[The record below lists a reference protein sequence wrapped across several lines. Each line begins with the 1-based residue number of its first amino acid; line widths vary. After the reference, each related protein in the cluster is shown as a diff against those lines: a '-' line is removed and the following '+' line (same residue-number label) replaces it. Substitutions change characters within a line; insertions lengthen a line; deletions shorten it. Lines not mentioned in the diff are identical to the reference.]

1 MTTGWRYTKL
11 NPKKNIRSIE
21 EINEKIRKGDAQ
33 VLTAEEMK
41 RLVESSGVEVAFREV
56 DVVTTGTFGAM
67 CSSGAIINV
76 GHSDPPMKIEKAWI
90 NDVPACHPGAAVDLY
105 IGATIMSEKQPF
117 EYGGGHVIEDLV
129 SGKEVELRATAY
141 GTDCYP
147 RTQLKTSLTKD
158 DLNQFYLLNFRNCY
172 QRYNCAV
179 NGRDETIYTYM
190 GKLLPRLRNATFSGA
205 GALNPLM
212 NDPDYETIGIGTR
225 IFLGGTQGY
234 VIGEGTQHEPQN
246 RFGTIMVRG
255 DAKKMSPEFLRG
267 ASFTRY
273 GTTLYVGLG
282 IPIPILNEGLA
293 KKTSIRDEEI
303 FTDVVDYG
311 VPRKARPKL
320 AQVSYKELKSGGIT
334 VNDRRIKVSSLSS
347 LKTAR
352 KIAGTLKS
360 WIEKGEFFLT
370 APVERL
376 PVDTV
381 FKPMRQTGETPF
393 VANVMQRAVTC
404 RESEA
409 VKAIAERIVTQSVNH
424 IVVVDGT
431 NKLTGIVTS
440 WDITRALAQGK
451 KALSDIVTRRV
462 ITAKL
467 DEPLETASKRMA
479 QHNISALPV
488 IDNDKKV
495 LGIVTAEDVSKFLG
509 R

>member
-1 MTTGWRYTKL
+1 
-11 NPKKNIRSIE
+11 
-21 EINEKIRKGDAQ
+21 
-33 VLTAEEMK
+33 
-41 RLVESSGVEVAFREV
+41 
-56 DVVTTGTFGAM
+56 
-67 CSSGAIINV
+67 
-76 GHSDPPMKIEKAWI
+76 
-90 NDVPACHPGAAVDLY
+90 
-105 IGATIMSEKQPF
+105 
-117 EYGGGHVIEDLV
+117 
-129 SGKEVELRATAY
+129 
-141 GTDCYP
+141 
-147 RTQLKTSLTKD
+147 
-158 DLNQFYLLNFRNCY
+158 
-172 QRYNCAV
+172 
-179 NGRDETIYTYM
+179 
-190 GKLLPRLRNATFSGA
+190 
-205 GALNPLM
+205 
-212 NDPDYETIGIGTR
+212 
-225 IFLGGTQGY
+225 
-234 VIGEGTQHEPQN
+234 
-246 RFGTIMVRG
+246 MVRG

-293 KKTSIRDEEI
+293 KKTAILDEEI

-311 VPRKARPKL
+311 VPRKDRPKL
-320 AQVSYKELKSGGIT
+320 AKVSYKELKSGRISVDG
-334 VNDRRIKVSSLSS
+334 RRIKVSSLSS

-360 WIEKGEFFLT
+360 WIEKEEFFLT

-376 PVDTV
+376 PVDTL

-393 VANVMQRAVTC
+393 VANVMQKAVTC

-424 IVVVDGT
+424 IVVVDGSS
-431 NKLTGIVTS
+431 KLTGIVTS

-488 IDNDKKV
+488 IDDDKKV

>member
-1 MTTGWRYTKL
+1 
-11 NPKKNIRSIE
+11 
-21 EINEKIRKGDAQ
+21 
-33 VLTAEEMK
+33 MK

-67 CSSGAIINV
+67 CSSGAIINT
-76 GHSDPPMKIEKAWI
+76 GHSDPPIKIENAWI
-90 NDVPACHPGAAVDLY
+90 NDVPICHPGAAVDLY
-105 IGATIMSEKQPF
+105 IGATAMSERQPF

-129 SGKEVELRATAY
+129 NGKEVELRATAY

-147 RTQLKTSLTKD
+147 RTQIKTNLTRD

-172 QRYNCAV
+172 QHYNCAV

-190 GKLLPRLRNATFSGA
+190 GKLLPQMKNATYSGA
-205 GALNPLM
+205 GQLNPLM

-225 IFLGGTQGY
+225 IFLGGTHGY
-234 VIGEGTQHEPQN
+234 VIGEGTQHEAQTQN
-246 RFGTIMVRG
+246 GTVMVRG
-255 DAKKMSPEFLRG
+255 NAKKMSGEFLRG
-267 ASFTRY
+267 ASYSRY

-293 KKTSIRDEEI
+293 KKTAIRDEEI
-303 FTDVVDYG
+303 FTNVIDYG
-311 VPRKARPKL
+311 VPRKDRPKL
-320 AQVSYKELKSGGIT
+320 AKVSYKELKSGAIT
-334 VNDRRIKVSSLSS
+334 VDGRRIRVSSLSS

-352 KIAGTLKS
+352 KVAATLKS

-376 PVDTV
+376 PLDSV
-381 FKPMRQTGETPF
+381 FRPMKQTEETPF
-393 VANVMQRAVTC
+393 VANVMQKAVTG
-404 RESEA
+404 SEDET
-409 VKAIAERIVTQSVNH
+409 VQAIAERIVTKSVNH
-424 IVVVDGT
+424 IIVVDAKGIL
-431 NKLTGIVTS
+431 NGIVTS

-451 KALSDIVTRRV
+451 RTLPDIVTRRV

-488 IDNDKKV
+488 IDNERKV
-495 LGIVTAEDVSKFLG
+495 LGIVTAEDVSKLLG

>member
-1 MTTGWRYTKL
+1 
-11 NPKKNIRSIE
+11 
-21 EINEKIRKGDAQ
+21 
-33 VLTAEEMK
+33 MK

-76 GHSDPPMKIEKAWI
+76 GHSDPPIKIEKAWI
-90 NDVPACHPGAAVDLY
+90 NDVPISHTGAAVDLY
-105 IGATIMSEKQPF
+105 IGAAAMSERQPF
-117 EYGGGHVIEDLV
+117 EYGGGHIIEDLV
-129 SGKEVELRATAY
+129 SGKEVELKATSY

-147 RTQLKTSLTKD
+147 RTQVKTCLTKD

-172 QRYNCAV
+172 QRYACAV

-205 GALNPLM
+205 GELNPLM

-234 VIGEGTQHEPQN
+234 VIGEGTQHDPQN
-246 RFGTIMVRG
+246 RFGTMMVRG

-293 KKTSIRDEEI
+293 KKTGIRDEKI

-311 VPRKARPKL
+311 VPRKDRPKL
-320 AQVSYKELKSGGIT
+320 AEVSYKELKSGAIN

-360 WIEKGEFFLT
+360 WIQNGEFFLT

-376 PVDTV
+376 PVGSV
-381 FKPMRQTGETPF
+381 FKPMRHTEETPF
-393 VANVMQRAVTC
+393 VASVMQTAVTC
-404 RESEA
+404 YENEETRA
-409 VKAIAERIVTQSVNH
+409 VAERMVTRSVNH
-424 IVVVDGT
+424 IIVVDDG
-431 NKLTGIVTS
+431 NKLGGIVTS
-440 WDITRALAQGK
+440 WDITRAMAEGKTALA
-451 KALSDIVTRRV
+451 DIMTRRV
-462 ITAKL
+462 FTAKP
-467 DEPLETASKRMA
+467 DEPLEAASRKMA

-488 IDNDKKV
+488 IDAKRKV
-495 LGIVTAEDVSKFLG
+495 LGIITAEDVSKLLG

>member
-1 MTTGWRYTKL
+1 M
-11 NPKKNIRSIE
+11 KK
-21 EINEKIRKGDAQ
+21 
-33 VLTAEEMK
+33 
-41 RLVESSGVEVAFREV
+41 LVENSSVEVAFKEV

-67 CSSGAIINV
+67 CSSGAIINL
-76 GHSDPPMKIEKAWI
+76 GHSDPPIKIDKALI
-90 NDVPACHPGAAVDLY
+90 NDVPICHPGAAVDLY
-105 IGATIMSEKQPF
+105 IGATAMSETQHF

-129 SGKEVELRATAY
+129 NGKEVELKATAY

-147 RTQLKTSLTKD
+147 RTQLRTNLTKD

-179 NGRDETIYTYM
+179 NSRDETIYTYM

-205 GALNPLM
+205 GELNPLM

-225 IFLGGTQGY
+225 IFLGGAQGY
-234 VIGEGTQHEPQN
+234 VIGEGTQHEPQGLN
-246 RFGTIMVRG
+246 GTIMVRG
-255 DAKKMSPEFLRG
+255 NAKNMNIEFLRG
-267 ASFTRY
+267 ATFTRY

-303 FTDVVDYG
+303 FTNVVDYG
-311 VPRKARPKL
+311 VPRRDRPKL
-320 AQVSYKELKSGGIT
+320 KKVSYEELKSGAIT
-334 VNDRRIKVSSLSS
+334 VDDKRIKVSSLSS

-352 KIAGTLKS
+352 KVAGTLKE
-360 WIEKGEFFLT
+360 WIANGEFFLT

-376 PVDTV
+376 PLDSV
-381 FKPMRQTGETPF
+381 FRPMRQTEETSF
-393 VANVMQRAVTC
+393 VANVMQKAVTC
-404 RESEA
+404 RESEE
-409 VKAIAERIVTQSVNH
+409 VQAIAERIVTRSVNH
-424 IVVVDGT
+424 IIVVDDQG
-431 NKLTGIVTS
+431 KLNGIVTS

-451 KALSDIVTRRV
+451 KALADIVTRRV

-488 IDNDKKV
+488 IDNERKV
-495 LGIVTAEDVSKFLG
+495 LGIVTSEDVSKLLG

>member
-1 MTTGWRYTKL
+1 
-11 NPKKNIRSIE
+11 
-21 EINEKIRKGDAQ
+21 
-33 VLTAEEMK
+33 
-41 RLVESSGVEVAFREV
+41 
-56 DVVTTGTFGAM
+56 M

-76 GHSDPPMKIEKAWI
+76 GHSDPPIKIEKAWI
-90 NDVPACHPGAAVDLY
+90 NDVPICHPGAAVDLY
-105 IGATIMSEKQPF
+105 IGATAMSERQPF

-129 SGKEVELRATAY
+129 SGKEVELKATAY

-147 RTQLKTSLTKD
+147 RTQAKTRLTKD

-205 GALNPLM
+205 GELNPLM
-212 NDPDYETIGIGTR
+212 NDPDYETIGLGTR
-225 IFLGGTQGY
+225 IFLGGAQGY
-234 VIGEGTQHEPQN
+234 VIGEGTQHDPQN

-255 DAKKMSPEFLRG
+255 DAKNMSPEFLRG
-267 ASFTRY
+267 AAFTRY

-293 KKTSIRDEEI
+293 KKTAIRDEEI
-303 FTDVVDYG
+303 FTSVIDYG
-311 VPRKARPKL
+311 VPRKDRPKL
-320 AQVSYKELKSGGIT
+320 ATVSYKELKSGAIT
-334 VNDRRIKVSSLSS
+334 VNDQRIRVSSLSS

-360 WIEKGEFFLT
+360 WITQGTFFLT

-376 PVDTV
+376 PVDSV
-381 FKPMRQTGETPF
+381 FKPLRQTEETSF
-393 VANVMQRAVTC
+393 VANVMQKAVTC
-404 RESEA
+404 SESEP
-409 VKAIAERIVTQSVNH
+409 VQAIAERIVTRSVNH
-424 IVVVDGT
+424 IVVVDG
-431 NKLTGIVTS
+431 NGKLTGIVTS

-451 KALSDIVTRRV
+451 KTLGAIVTRHV

-467 DEPLETASKRMA
+467 NEPLETASKRMA
-479 QHNISALPV
+479 QHSISALPV
-488 IDNDKKV
+488 IDNEKKV
-495 LGIVTAEDVSKFLG
+495 LGIVTSEDVSKLLG